1 MCKSQTSCVIRF
13 WHIILIEENIFV
25 PAIYSLTTF
34 FFLYK
39 IKISWVLKLLIKDL
53 DLCFMASSFYIFIN
67 IIMELEFQ
75 GMSTR
80 FSSLFFPSVKNSVYY
95 GQLTI
100 NPILFKQNLV
110 IMLTFIS
117 SVETLKLI

>member
-1 MCKSQTSCVIRF
+1 
-13 WHIILIEENIFV
+13 
-25 PAIYSLTTF
+25 
-34 FFLYK
+34 
-39 IKISWVLKLLIKDL
+39 
-53 DLCFMASSFYIFIN
+53 
-67 IIMELEFQ
+67 MELEFQ

>member
-25 PAIYSLTTF
+25 PVIF
-34 FFLYK
+34 FNNIFFLYK

-53 DLCFMASSFYIFIN
+53 DLCFMALSFYIFIN

-100 NPILFKQNLV
+100 NPILFTQNLV

>member
-25 PAIYSLTTF
+25 PAIF
-34 FFLYK
+34 FNNIFFLYK

-53 DLCFMASSFYIFIN
+53 DLCFMALSFYIFIN

-100 NPILFKQNLV
+100 NPILFTQNLV